1 MNGMA
6 VTERNGS
13 MDDHPIQ
20 DLMTTAMENLE
31 KMTEVNTIIGEPIH
45 SPDGSMIIPVSKVGF
60 GFAAGGSEFTPDHS
74 DEDATL
80 PFGGGSGGGV
90 SVTPVAF
97 LIVKNDGVHMMH
109 MDGKKNLESI
119 APTAVEKVHRLLDK
133 ALSDENKE
141 SSENEG
147 KDKSDSDPNYTI

>member
-1 MNGMA
+1 
-6 VTERNGS
+6 

-97 LIVKNDGVHMMH
+97 LIVRNDGINMVH
-109 MDGKKNLESI
+109 MDGSKHHNEPLKNL
-119 APTAVEKVHRLLDK
+119 APTAVEKVQRLLDK
-133 ALSDENKE
+133 ALSDEDK
-141 SSENEG
+141 ENESKKEG
-147 KDKSDSDPNYTI
+147 KEDESGTDTSYTI